1 MKLKYADL
9 LLNIENGDE
18 IFYFSQKVSFHIP
31 EVSIDIDEQRKVI
44 IRQTICF
51 GYEAS
56 LYFII
61 LTSIDRLILLGSMFY
76 SMLIRNLYYGR
87 ATKEIE
93 KFEIMSKYMKMMLDD
108 QINNIVNYCPE
119 IIDFKEKCKEM
130 SKIPSINIK

>member
-9 LLNIENGDE
+9 LMTIENGDE

-31 EVSIDIDEQRKVI
+31 EISIDIDEQRKVI

-51 GYEAS
+51 GYESS

-61 LTSIDRLILLGSMFY
+61 LKSIDRLILLGSMFY

-93 KFEIMSKYMKMMLDD
+93 KFETMSNYMKMMLDD
-108 QINNIVNYCPE
+108 QIDKIVTYCPE
-119 IIDFKEKCKEM
+119 IIDFKEKCKDM
-130 SKIPSINIK
+130 NKLPSKNI